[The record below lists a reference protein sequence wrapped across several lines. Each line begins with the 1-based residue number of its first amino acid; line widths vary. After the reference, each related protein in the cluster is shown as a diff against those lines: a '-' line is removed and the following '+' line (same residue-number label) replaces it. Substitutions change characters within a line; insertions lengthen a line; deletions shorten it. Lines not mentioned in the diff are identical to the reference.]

1 MRRTLA
7 CAGLALLLSPLL
19 LTGPASAHPEHGA
32 FAGWHAPAEG
42 GRLSG
47 PNFHIR
53 ATVNFGDDGVKSW
66 SLAVDGPPGGG
77 YPGFGTLCEQTMGG
91 APLSAEI
98 DCPWDTT
105 AYPDGNR
112 SQNRTYVIRITATNA
127 ERSLFSPPSQPHSAE
142 RRVMVVNEVSAPT
155 GVVLS
160 SSEAGKQATVRWA
173 SNPEPDITSYV
184 IQERFGSEGWRTV
197 GEAGSQ
203 LRSFSR
209 RLSAPGTYRYQVA
222 ARRSTGNGSDTI
234 QSAFS
239 GPAGEPREI
248 VVAEPPKPPPPTTTT
263 APPKEPDKPAPAPDP
278 GGGGDAGSPP
288 PAGDG
293 PPVPVQAGGA
303 TGENPAAPPE
313 GPPPPGAPPGP
324 PALVSPIAP
333 GSPGS
338 VGFGQTSAGN
348 LIQKGGAAPSTPA
361 TAPEPDGPFSDT
373 LPYPKA
379 DPPPVPDEDEGIGKV
394 LVGLPA
400 VIASD
405 NRRELIIP
413 LAAGLLLFVVAMHA
427 LYLSRRADPGPLEA
441 DF

>member
-1 MRRTLA
+1 N
-7 CAGLALLLSPLL
+7 
-19 LTGPASAHPEHGA
+19 HP
-32 FAGWHAPAEG
+32 
-42 GRLSG
+42 
-47 PNFHIR
+47 
-53 ATVNFGDDGVKSW
+53 
-66 SLAVDGPPGGG
+66 G
-77 YPGFGTLCEQTMGG
+77 YGILCEQTVGG

-105 AYPDGNR
+105 AYPDGTL

-127 ERSLFSPPSQPHSAE
+127 ERSLFSPPSQPHTAE
-142 RRVMVVNEVSAPT
+142 RRAMVVNDVAAPT

-160 SSEAGKQATVRWA
+160 SSEAGRQATVRWA

-184 IQERFGSEGWRTV
+184 IQERFGSDGWRTV

-222 ARRSTGNGSDTI
+222 ARRSNGSGSESI

-239 GPAGEPREI
+239 GPAAEPRQI
-248 VVAEPPKPPPPTTTT
+248 VVEPPKPPPTTTT
-263 APPKEPDKPAPAPDP
+263 TSPAKGPDKPAPAPDP
-278 GGGGDAGSPP
+278 GGGGDAGPHP

-293 PPVPVQAGGA
+293 PPVPVEAGGTA
-303 TGENPAAPPE
+303 GENPAPAPPAE
-313 GPPPPGAPPGP
+313 SPPPGAPPGAP
-324 PALVSPIAP
+324 VLISPIAP

-348 LIQKGGAAPSTPA
+348 LVQKGGAAPSTPA
-361 TAPEPDGPFSDT
+361 TAPEPDGPFSET

-379 DPPPVPDEDEGIGKV
+379 DPPPVDDDDEGIGKV

-427 LYLSRRADPGPLEA
+427 FYLSRRAGQTPLEP